1 METRAPLVVLGCG
14 FTGVEAA
21 RLALADGR
29 RVIGSTR
36 SAARAVELAALGIEA
51 RVIPRLDAAAV
62 TALVPAGAEVLVTFP
77 PDGLTDGALAPAL
90 TAARA
95 VVYISSTAVY
105 GAASGS
111 IDESVPV
118 DPTAPRAA
126 PRLAAEEAY
135 RAQGGLILR
144 AAAIYGPGRG
154 LHVRLA
160 RGEHRL
166 AGDGLAVVS
175 RIHVTD
181 LARLALAALDH
192 GAHGAIFNAADATP
206 APQIEVITW
215 LAARIGVPVPPSVP
229 AESLHETLRHDR
241 AIDGSRGRRELGVAL
256 VYPSYVEGFEAC
268 LDLDRD
274 RDRDRDPR

>member
-21 RLALADGR
+21 RLALASGR
-29 RVIGSTR
+29 TILGSTR
-36 SAARAVELAALGIEA
+36 SAGRARELAALGIEA
-51 RVIPRLDAAAV
+51 RVVDRLDAEAV
-62 TALVPAGAEVLVTFP
+62 AGLVPAGADVLVTFP
-77 PDGLTDGALAPAL
+77 PDGVTDAAVAPAL
-90 TAARA
+90 GAARA
-95 VVYISSTAVY
+95 LVYLSSTAVY
-105 GAASGS
+105 GEASGS

-118 DPTAPRAA
+118 DPAAPRAA
-126 PRLAAEEAY
+126 ARLAAEEAY

-144 AAAIYGPGRG
+144 SAAIYGPGRG

-160 RGEHRL
+160 RGEHRI

-181 LARLALAALDH
+181 LARLALAALDR
-192 GAHGAIFNAADATP
+192 GARGSIFNVADATP

-215 LAARIGVPVPPSVP
+215 LAARLGVPVPPSVP

-241 AIDGSRGRRELGVAL
+241 AVDGALARRSLGLELL
-256 VYPSYVEGFEAC
+256 YPSYREGFEDC
-268 LDLDRD
+268 LA
-274 RDRDRDPR
+274 PR